1 TVGAILIFCH
11 PFHGHESLKMK
22 REENVTNVLPSS
34 NIAPFPFLAPILTH
48 LRLFMEMINY
58 CLQLKN

>member
-1 TVGAILIFCH
+1 
-11 PFHGHESLKMK
+11 MK

-48 LRLFMEMINY
+48 LQLFMEMINY